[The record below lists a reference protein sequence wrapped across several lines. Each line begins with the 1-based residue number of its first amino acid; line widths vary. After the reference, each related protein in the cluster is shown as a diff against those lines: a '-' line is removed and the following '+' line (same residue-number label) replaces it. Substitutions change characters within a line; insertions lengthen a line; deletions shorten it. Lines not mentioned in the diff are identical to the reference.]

1 MPFAKPSGLMFFL
14 IALGL
19 TSWHLDAGFNAN
31 TVSRAAMVAAIV
43 EHGTLRIDAYHE
55 LTDDKALVAG
65 HYYSEKA
72 PLPALIVVPFWW
84 AFSRLDWIEPGAHGL
99 LTPGL
104 LRLGGFLCG
113 SLPLALLML
122 ILWHRLRDTS
132 IPLPRAW
139 IALLP
144 FMGSFLFVYS
154 GTFHGH
160 MLAAL
165 LLVVAWLMRRQGSH
179 FLSALSA
186 SGAVLSEYSLFV
198 FPLAWLLQD
207 LAQRNWKP
215 LAAQVFGGMP
225 GLLLLLFMNLM
236 ITGSPLKLP
245 YADVAAHIDRSGGTL
260 GLGTPGISA
269 LWGLLFSSYRGLFTH
284 APATILCALL
294 AVMAMRRNGMR
305 WTMLHPLVLPS
316 LALIVMIAGHSMWW
330 GGWAFGPRHLT
341 TIAAL
346 LLIAGLPRLPEKP
359 WADGALVWLT
369 AWGFI
374 VCVSAKCTAW
384 YSLPTDVLHPFREII
399 APLVATRAFTESQWP
414 VLVGFSPVMGTFLF
428 AAALLF
434 FMRALK
440 RSEALA

>member
-1 MPFAKPSGLMFFL
+1 MGLQ
-14 IALGL
+14 
-19 TSWHLDAGFNAN
+19 
-31 TVSRAAMVAAIV
+31 
-43 EHGTLRIDAYHE
+43 
-55 LTDDKALVAG
+55 
-65 HYYSEKA
+65 
-72 PLPALIVVPFWW
+72 P
-84 AFSRLDWIEPGAHGL
+84 LDWIEPGAHGL

-207 LAQRNWKP
+207 LAQRRWKP
-215 LAAQVFGGMP
+215 LAAQVFGGLP
-225 GLLLLLFMNLM
+225 GLLMLLFMNLM

-260 GLGTPGISA
+260 GLGAPGFSA

-284 APATILCALL
+284 APATILCALIAL
-294 AVMAMRRNGMR
+294 MAMRRNGMR

-384 YSLPTDVLHPFREII
+384 YSLPTDVMHPFREII
-399 APLVATRAFTESQWP
+399 APLVAMRAFTESQWP